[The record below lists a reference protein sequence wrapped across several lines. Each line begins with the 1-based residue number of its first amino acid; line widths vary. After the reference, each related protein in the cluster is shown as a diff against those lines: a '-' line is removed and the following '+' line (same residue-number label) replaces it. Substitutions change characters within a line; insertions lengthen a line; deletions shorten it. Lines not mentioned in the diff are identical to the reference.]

1 MKFTKIIATFAIAS
15 LVLVS
20 CKKEEDKNLANIKSE
35 KAATPKEHKA
45 IAAENVQTAS
55 FKIEGMTCA
64 MGCAK
69 TIEKE
74 LADLDGV
81 EKATVD
87 FDKKTATVVF
97 DKTVQNQ
104 DNFTKVVQATGDGKT
119 YKVLNTKS

>member
-1 MKFTKIIATFAIAS
+1 MKFTKIIAAFAIAS

-35 KAATPKEHKA
+35 NTPIKEHKA
-45 IAAENVQTAS
+45 IVAENVQTAS
-55 FKIEGMTCA
+55 FEIEGMTCA

-74 LADLDGV
+74 LSNLDGV

-104 DNFTKVVQATGDGKT
+104 NSLTKVVEATGDGKT

>member
-1 MKFTKIIATFAIAS
+1 MKFTKIIATIAIAG
-15 LVLVS
+15 LVMVS
-20 CKKEEDKNLANIKSE
+20 CKKEDKNLANIKSE
-35 KAATPKEHKA
+35 NTAPKEHKA
-45 IAAENVQTAS
+45 IAAENVQTSS

-74 LADLDGV
+74 LSNLDGV

-87 FDKKTATVVF
+87 FEKKTATVVF

-104 DNFTKVVQATGDGKT
+104 ENLTKTVQATGDGKT
-119 YKVLNTKS
+119 YKVLDIKS

>member
-1 MKFTKIIATFAIAS
+1 MKFTKIVAALAIAG

-20 CKKEEDKNLANIKSE
+20 CKKEEDKNLANIKAVE
-35 KAATPKEHKA
+35 TAPKEHKA

-55 FKIEGMTCA
+55 FEIEGMTCA

-74 LADLDGV
+74 LTNLDGV

-104 DNFTKVVQATGDGKT
+104 ENLTKVVQATGDGKT
-119 YKVLNTKS
+119 YKVSNIKS

>member
-1 MKFTKIIATFAIAS
+1 MKFTKIIAAFAIAS

-20 CKKEEDKNLANIKSE
+20 CKKEQDKNLANIKPLNT
-35 KAATPKEHKA
+35 AVKEHKA

-55 FKIEGMTCA
+55 FEIEGMTCA

-74 LADLDGV
+74 LSNLDGV

-104 DNFTKVVQATGDGKT
+104 DSFTKVVEATGDGKT

>member
-1 MKFTKIIATFAIAS
+1 MKFTKIVATFAITG

-35 KAATPKEHKA
+35 TAAVKEHKA

-55 FKIEGMTCA
+55 FEIEGMTCA

-74 LADLDGV
+74 LANLDGV

-104 DNFTKVVQATGDGKT
+104 ENLTKVVQATGDGKT
-119 YKVLNTKS
+119 YKVSNTKS

>member
-1 MKFTKIIATFAIAS
+1 MKFTKIIATLAIAG

-20 CKKEEDKNLANIKSE
+20 CKKEEDKNLANIKSV
-35 KAATPKEHKA
+35 ATAPKEHKA

>member
-1 MKFTKIIATFAIAS
+1 MKFTKIIATVAIAG
-15 LVLVS
+15 LIFVS
-20 CKKEEDKNLANIKSE
+20 CKKEEDKNLANIKNE
-35 KAATPKEHKA
+35 KTTVKEHKA

-55 FKIEGMTCA
+55 FTIEGMTCA

-74 LADLDGV
+74 LTNLNGV

-104 DNFTKVVQATGDGKT
+104 QNLTKVVQSTGDGKT
-119 YKVLNTKS
+119 YKVSNIKS

>member
-1 MKFTKIIATFAIAS
+1 MKFTKIIATFALAG

-20 CKKEEDKNLANIKSE
+20 CKKEEDKNLANIKPVE
-35 KAATPKEHKA
+35 TRAKEHKA

-104 DNFTKVVQATGDGKT
+104 DNLTKVVQATGDGKT
-119 YKVLNTKS
+119 YKVLNFKS

>member
-1 MKFTKIIATFAIAS
+1 MKFTKTIVTLAIAG

-20 CKKEEDKNLANIKSE
+20 CKKEEDKNLANIKAVE
-35 KAATPKEHKA
+35 TTPKEHKA

-55 FKIEGMTCA
+55 FEIEGMTCA

-74 LADLDGV
+74 LTNLDGV

-87 FDKKTATVVF
+87 FNKKTATVVF

-104 DNFTKVVQATGDGKT
+104 ENLTKVVQSTGDGKT
-119 YKVLNTKS
+119 YKVSNIKS

>member
-1 MKFTKIIATFAIAS
+1 MKIVKSIAVIAIAS
-15 LVLVS
+15 LLFIS
-20 CKKEEDKNLANIKSE
+20 CKKNETETTTVATTE
-35 KAATPKEHKA
+35 AATPKVHKE
-45 IAAENVQTAS
+45 IAAQNVQTAS
-55 FKIEGMTCA
+55 FEIEGMTCA

-74 LADLDGV
+74 LTNLDGV

-104 DNFTKVVQATGDGKT
+104 ENLTKVVQATGDGKT
-119 YKVLNTKS
+119 YKVSNIKS

>member
-1 MKFTKIIATFAIAS
+1 MKFTKIITTLAIAG

-20 CKKEEDKNLANIKSE
+20 CKKEEDKNLANIKAIE
-35 KAATPKEHKA
+35 TTPKEHKA

-55 FKIEGMTCA
+55 FEIDGMTCA

-74 LADLDGV
+74 LTNLDGV

-104 DNFTKVVQATGDGKT
+104 KNLTKVVQATGDGKT
-119 YKVLNTKS
+119 YKVSNIKS

>member
-1 MKFTKIIATFAIAS
+1 MKFTKIIAAFAIAS

-20 CKKEEDKNLANIKSE
+20 CKKEEDKNLANIKPVNT
-35 KAATPKEHKA
+35 AVKEHKA

-55 FKIEGMTCA
+55 FEIEGMTCA
-64 MGCAK
+64 MGCAN

-74 LADLDGV
+74 LSNLDGV

-104 DNFTKVVQATGDGKT
+104 ENLTKTVQATGDGKT
-119 YKVLNTKS
+119 YKVSNIKS

>member
-20 CKKEEDKNLANIKSE
+20 CKKEEDKNLANIKAVE
-35 KAATPKEHKA
+35 TTTKEHKA

>member
-1 MKFTKIIATFAIAS
+1 MKFTKIIATFAMAS

-20 CKKEEDKNLANIKSE
+20 CKKEEDKNLANIKPVE
-35 KAATPKEHKA
+35 TAAKEQKA

-104 DNFTKVVQATGDGKT
+104 DNLTKVVQATGDGKT
-119 YKVLNTKS
+119 YKVLNFKS

>member
-1 MKFTKIIATFAIAS
+1 MKFTKIIAAFAIAS

-20 CKKEEDKNLANIKSE
+20 CKKEEDKNLANIKPVNT
-35 KAATPKEHKA
+35 AVKEHKL

-55 FKIEGMTCA
+55 FEIEGMTCA

-74 LADLDGV
+74 LSNLDGV

-104 DNFTKVVQATGDGKT
+104 DSFTKVVEATGDGKT

>member
-1 MKFTKIIATFAIAS
+1 MKFTKIIAAFAIAS

-20 CKKEEDKNLANIKSE
+20 CKKEEDKNLANIKPV
-35 KAATPKEHKA
+35 KTAVKEHKA

-55 FKIEGMTCA
+55 FEIEGMTCA

-74 LADLDGV
+74 LSNLDGV

-104 DNFTKVVQATGDGKT
+104 NSFTKVVEATGDGKT

>member
-1 MKFTKIIATFAIAS
+1 MKFTKIIATFAIAG

-20 CKKEEDKNLANIKSE
+20 CKKEEDKNLANIKAVES
-35 KAATPKEHKA
+35 TPKEHKA
-45 IAAENVQTAS
+45 IAAENVQNAS
-55 FKIEGMTCA
+55 FTIEGMTCA

-74 LADLDGV
+74 LTNLDGV

-104 DNFTKVVQATGDGKT
+104 EKLTKVVQSTGDGKT
-119 YKVLNTKS
+119 YKVSNIKS

>member
-1 MKFTKIIATFAIAS
+1 MKFTKIITTLAIAS

-20 CKKEEDKNLANIKSE
+20 CKKEEDKNLANIKAVES
-35 KAATPKEHKA
+35 PKEHKA

-55 FKIEGMTCA
+55 FTIEGMTCA

-74 LADLDGV
+74 LTNLDGV

-104 DNFTKVVQATGDGKT
+104 ENLTKVVQATGDGKT
-119 YKVLNTKS
+119 YKVSNIKS